1 MRPPVVGLLRALLAV
16 VLGGLLVRGLS
27 RFAPGSA
34 HVGLFDADM
43 AIPVLM
49 ANGSS
54 GHRLFD
60 AYYFG
65 QDRFGAWPYLL
76 ARLARGV
83 LGFDWTASRLFWAH
97 ASAALLAGVPMA
109 LLSRRAGPVAAAAC
123 ALVAVTNPAV
133 FHSFLNL
140 SQPYAWQVLAM
151 CGAWAVLHSLLLLPA
166 RPGKRL
172 VALGVLSFLAV
183 WMSPTSGPLLVLL
196 LGVELLAL
204 RGPASWR
211 ERLGRAVPVGLMVAA
226 GMAGER
232 TLRWRYHRTVRRAF
246 GTDFQTEVHLDVG
259 HLLDNTRALADVWA
273 REGWKPALGLTV
285 LGVGAFLVLRLRAWR
300 GERAAR
306 VPEGWEALT
315 LASGAAA
322 VALANFAL
330 CAAVNH
336 VRNNLYHERYLT
348 LSHLFLAMA
357 AALVVLAGAQALLA
371 RTRGSEVGAPLFALG
386 LLGAAHLEM
395 PAPAPLPEQRVLED
409 TARALQAEHGQ
420 RILLGGYWS
429 TYPYAALARP
439 GSVVAVPVEWDYQRT
454 RFDWARLRAA
464 DEVVVNH
471 SELDAFGPAHA
482 PHALIGQLGV
492 LLRLV
497 RTASPREGFS
507 LYARADRDA
516 LPVKPEPWPT
526 EWNLCDASARATVR
540 FESTGPVTVLV
551 RSMGVRP
558 GARTPRALLG
568 GRELPVEVLPDFY
581 RIQVDVPVG
590 KDQPLELGAAP
601 GMSGDVP
608 GCRTQ
613 DLFVLPE
620 STSATR

>member
-27 RFAPGSA
+27 SFAPGSA

-43 AIPVLM
+43 AIPVVM

-97 ASAALLAGVPMA
+97 ATAALLAGVPLA
-109 LLSRRAGPVAAAAC
+109 LLSRRAGLVAAAAC
-123 ALVAVTNPAV
+123 ALVAVTNPSV

-151 CGAWAVLHSLLLLPA
+151 CGAWAVLHSLLLTPE
-166 RPGKRL
+166 RPGGRL
-172 VALGVLSFLAV
+172 VVLAVLSFLAV

-204 RGPASWR
+204 RGPESWR
-211 ERLGRAVPVGLMVAA
+211 ERLWRAVPVGLMVAA

-259 HLLDNTRALADVWA
+259 HLLDNARALAAVWA
-273 REGWKPALGLTV
+273 RDGWKLALGLTV
-285 LGVGAFLVLRLRAWR
+285 VGVGACLVLRVRAWR
-300 GERAAR
+300 GARAVQ

-371 RTRGSEVGAPLFALG
+371 RTRASEVGGPLFALG
-386 LLGAAHLEM
+386 LLGAAHLGM
-395 PAPAPLPEQRVLED
+395 PAPAPLPEERVLED
-409 TARALQAEHGQ
+409 TARALQPEHGQ
-420 RILLGGYWS
+420 RILLGGYWH

-471 SELDAFGPAHA
+471 AELEAFGPADA

-507 LYARADRDA
+507 LYARADREA
-516 LPVKPEPWPT
+516 LPVKLEPSAS
-526 EWNLCDASARATVR
+526 EWNLCDVSARARVR

-558 GARTPRALLG
+558 GARTPRALLA
-568 GRELPVEVLPDFY
+568 GRESPVEVLPDFY
-581 RIQVDVPVG
+581 RVRVEAPVG
-590 KDQPLELGAAP
+590 KDIPLELGVGT
-601 GMSGDVP
+601 GMAGDAP
-608 GCRTQ
+608 GCRVQ
-613 DLFVLPE
+613 DVFVLPG